1 MNYTTSRILVPHDG
15 SEMSDKALNKAIEFA
30 TALKSEM
37 IILHVIDDTLIP
49 QGAIIGFI
57 SEKSTLEDAKTKLL
71 KLFKI
76 GAEVMLKDRLEKAEK
91 NRINVRL
98 IMGMGSPAEGI
109 ADVAKNENVD
119 LIIMGSKGVEKNN
132 TSKLK
137 LLGSVAR
144 RVSEIAECAIMI
156 IK

>member
-30 TALKSEM
+30 AALKSEM

>member
-1 MNYTTSRILVPHDG
+1 MNNTMSRILVPHDG

-30 TALKSEM
+30 KAFRSELV
-37 IILHVIDDTLIP
+37 ILHVIDDRLIP
-49 QGAIIGFI
+49 QSAIIGFI
-57 SEKSTLEDAKTKLL
+57 SEKSTLDDTKTQLL

-76 GAEVMLKDRLEKAEK
+76 GAESMLKDRLEKAQK
-91 NRINVRL
+91 NGINVRL

-109 ADVAKNENVD
+109 VDVAKNENVD

-132 TSKLK
+132 TNKLK

-156 IK
+156 VK

>member
-1 MNYTTSRILVPHDG
+1 M
-15 SEMSDKALNKAIEFA
+15 
-30 TALKSEM
+30 
-37 IILHVIDDTLIP
+37 
-49 QGAIIGFI
+49 
-57 SEKSTLEDAKTKLL
+57 
-71 KLFKI
+71 

>member
-30 TALKSEM
+30 AALKSEM

-132 TSKLK
+132 TSK
-137 LLGSVAR
+137 
-144 RVSEIAECAIMI
+144 
-156 IK
+156 

>member
-1 MNYTTSRILVPHDG
+1 MNYTTSRILVPHDA

-30 TALKSEM
+30 TALKYEM

>member
-15 SEMSDKALNKAIEFA
+15 SALNKAIEFA